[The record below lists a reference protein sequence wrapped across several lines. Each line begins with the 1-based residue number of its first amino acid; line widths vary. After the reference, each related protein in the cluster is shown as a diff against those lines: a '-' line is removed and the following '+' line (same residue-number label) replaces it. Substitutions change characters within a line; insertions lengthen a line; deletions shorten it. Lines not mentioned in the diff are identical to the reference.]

1 MIREDV
7 ISDLAILRTWCAVNP
22 DYGVGLSV
30 EDCRKAVA
38 WLDDTLELLKAHEP
52 RVLDFGEI
60 QTMSNADVFFEE
72 RSSSLVYPLMLMGV
86 ENSNKSQ
93 KAFFIPM
100 TAKPLRTYG
109 KTWRCWTSRPTD
121 EQREA
126 TPWE

>member
-1 MIREDV
+1 MMTREEV
-7 ISDLAILRTWCAVNP
+7 INGLQEVIDCEIIVYLYRVEAIECAI
-22 DYGVGLSV
+22 
-30 EDCRKAVA
+30 EM
-38 WLDDTLELLKAHEP
+38 LKAQGP

-72 RSSSLVYPLMLMGV
+72 RSSSLVYPLLLMGV

-100 TAKPLRTYG
+100 TAKPLRPYG

-121 EQREA
+121 AQREA
-126 TPWE
+126 VKWE